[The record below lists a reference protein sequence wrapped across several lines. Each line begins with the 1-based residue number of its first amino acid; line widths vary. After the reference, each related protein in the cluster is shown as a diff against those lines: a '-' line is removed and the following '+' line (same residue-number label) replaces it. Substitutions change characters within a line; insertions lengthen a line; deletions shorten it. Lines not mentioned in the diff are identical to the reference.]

1 MPPWRVLATDHRG
14 LDERW
19 SLIDAYLALDQSGL
33 LNNPMLAIGVVPDF
47 IVIAGDM
54 NAKPAALGK
63 SYAGYTP
70 LDNFTGVANNL
81 DHIMATSPPHT
92 AFNFSEDYRTAT
104 ASTHDILCAR
114 MNW

>member
-1 MPPWRVLATDHRG
+1 IGKPPPTDLAKVVRSGTMPSA
-14 LDERW
+14 
-19 SLIDAYLALDQSGL
+19 
-33 LNNPMLAIGVVPDF
+33 
-47 IVIAGDM
+47 
-54 NAKPAALGK
+54 
-63 SYAGYTP
+63 AGYTP

-92 AFNFSEDYRTAT
+92 AFNFSEDYSTAT